1 MRLSLRKAAHAAM
14 SSAAWQEIRV
24 RSGRDDKVEGGVY
37 LCFGYG
43 GWGERQV
50 FRDAPLAVAFGR
62 GALQVPPLR
71 YAPVGMTRWRVAF
84 TSASVTWDGERCGS
98 FAILP
103 RAVAFGRGAQQVP
116 PLRYAPV
123 GMTRWRVAFTSASVM
138 GDGERCRSFAILTRA
153 VEFGRGAQQVPPLR
167 CAPVGMT
174 KWRGGV
180 YLCVG
185 YVGWRALR
193 VIRDTPCAVAF
204 GRGAQQ
210 ALNSPTRVDCA
221 MTSRE
226 NQ

>member
-1 MRLSLRKAAHAAM
+1 VALVNFMRLSLRKAAHAAM

-50 FRDAPLAVAFGR
+50 IRDAPL
-62 GALQVPPLR
+62 
-71 YAPVGMTRWRVAF
+71 
-84 TSASVTWDGERCGS
+84 
-98 FAILP
+98 
-103 RAVAFGRGAQQVP
+103 AVAFGRGAQQVP

-138 GDGERCRSFAILTRA
+138 GDGERCRSFAILPRA

-193 VIRDTPCAVAF
+193 VIRDTPCTVAF

-210 ALNSPTRVDCA
+210 TLNSPTRVDCA